1 MKLTKKDVEI
11 IKVRLLMD
19 KLVVY
24 GLLAIVAVV
33 LELMCGKAYF

>member
-1 MKLTKKDVEI
+1 ML
-11 IKVRLLMD
+11 D

-33 LELMCGKAYF
+33 LGLMCGKAYGVV